1 MLRQRSRNR
10 LEVFCAILRPLR
22 IQVQPAALKV
32 QVISGEV
39 AEFTH
44 TQTGQKR
51 CFQQQFPMRRTGIQE
66 AAYLI
71 GAQSTTGGLGSSVEG
86 RHTFQRIRGEIA
98 ALDAPVTECTQGFG
112 VICEGLACPS
122 LALEVSQFLLYSRQ
136 DAIQVSKGNES
147 QSILPGGGW
156 GSSSH

>member
-1 MLRQRSRNR
+1 MLRQRFRNR

-32 QVISGEV
+32 EVISGEV
-39 AEFTH
+39 AELTH

-66 AAYLI
+66 AADLI

-86 RHTFQRIRGEIA
+86 RHAFRRIRGEMSA
-98 ALDAPVTECTQGFG
+98 PDAPN
-112 VICEGLACPS
+112 PWP
-122 LALEVSQFLLYSRQ
+122 R
-136 DAIQVSKGNES
+136 
-147 QSILPGGGW
+147 
-156 GSSSH
+156 